1 MCIVWFR
8 SVIEN
13 VVHIIV
19 TLQSGQEFS
28 LNSFTVIPGN
38 NMVFVDVTLGA
49 GQTGRQRP
57 SVLNLLIRSTFHL
70 LRNLQT

>member
-19 TLQSGQEFS
+19 TLQSGQEF
-28 LNSFTVIPGN
+28 SFTVIPGN

-57 SVLNLLIRSTFHL
+57 SVLSLLIRSTFHL